1 MAFVTDGDR
10 VKDTTTTT
18 GTGSITLSGSPPTGF
33 RAFNAAANVGD
44 NLYYCIV
51 DEAAGDW
58 EVGYG
63 ALTGAT
69 TLERSRVIT
78 SSNAHALVSFA
89 AGTKTVFITAPAR
102 LIKPTGLTWALAN
115 AYTIN

>member
-1 MAFVTDGDR
+1 MAVVTDGDR
-10 VKDTTTTT
+10 VKDSTTTT
-18 GTGSITLSGSPPTGF
+18 GTGSVTLSGTAPTGF
-33 RAFNAAANVGD
+33 RTFASVAAVGD

-51 DEAAGDW
+51 DDTAGDW

-63 ALTGAT
+63 TLTAST
-69 TLERSRVIT
+69 TLARSRVIT
-78 SSNAHALVSFA
+78 SSNSGALVTFA

-102 LIKPTGLTWALAN
+102 LIKPTGLGWAIAN